1 MNLVLD
7 GANIARQGVDSSGDG
22 AQLRAALD
30 RLLADGHTVYPVIA
44 QFRMSGKRAFP
55 NMGWVN
61 EYREHTSV
69 HFVQAPSGTDDD
81 AFILDLAIQLK
92 GVIVSNDLFRDHK
105 ERLGKDSGRY
115 CGSKA
120 THRMMYSIAG
130 DLFLP
135 DPKFVMP
142 QEEVVETPPSA
153 VEIDE
158 SVKNEKSA
166 APKQGSG
173 SSTSKRSNRQSS
185 KVDRSHRISSASVR
199 SSVLQHAD
207 LPMPVQKLSTY
218 LPKMI
223 EKATGRKMTKAEIRS
238 EAGFGNR
245 SWIEIFSGMSP
256 ELIID
261 RSGEVPIVKAGN
273 TRSKKKPSSSNRRR
287 RGSTNRKDTNDSEND
302 LEQNRNALKIVF
314 KEIIDDGRY
323 RLDSKG
329 GVMSRFLPWM
339 KVEERM
345 ILSWSQVC
353 QKYLKRTNIRLARMD
368 SSAFFQLLSSI
379 PWPLG
384 DGTDKII
391 RHRIDENELILW
403 RG

>member
-30 RLLADGHTVYPVIA
+30 RLLAEGHTVYPVIA

-55 NMGWVN
+55 NMEWVN
-61 EYREHTSV
+61 EYRDHPSV
-69 HFVQAPSGTDDD
+69 HFVQSPSGTDDD

-105 ERLGKDSGRY
+105 ERLGKDSERY

-135 DPKFVMP
+135 DPKFKMP
-142 QEEVVETPPSA
+142 VEEA
-153 VEIDE
+153 VESPSPAVKINE
-158 SVKNEKSA
+158 SVKKEKSNSS
-166 APKQGSG
+166 KKG
-173 SSTSKRSNRQSS
+173 SSSNTNKKSNRQSS
-185 KVDRSHRISSASVR
+185 RIDRSHRISSASVR
-199 SSVLQHAD
+199 SSILQHAD
-207 LPMPVQKLSTY
+207 LPMTVQKLSTY

-223 EKATGRKMTKAEIRS
+223 EKATGRKMSKAEIRS

-256 ELIID
+256 ELVID
-261 RSGEVPIVKAGN
+261 RSGELPMVKVGTLKA
-273 TRSKKKPSSSNRRR
+273 KKSGSSNRRR
-287 RGSTNRKDTNDSEND
+287 RADNRKDKDDSGND
-302 LEQNRNALKIVF
+302 LQRNREALRIVF
-314 KEIIDDGRY
+314 KEIIEDGRY

-329 GVMSRFLPWM
+329 GVMSRFLPWIN
-339 KVEERM
+339 VEERM

-353 QKYLKRTNIRLARMD
+353 QKHLKRTNIRLARME
-368 SSAFFQLLSSI
+368 SSVFFELLSSI
-379 PWPLG
+379 PWPIG

-391 RHRIDENELILW
+391 RHRIVENELILW

>member
-22 AQLRAALD
+22 SQLRAALD

-55 NMGWVN
+55 NMEWVN
-61 EYREHTSV
+61 EYREHPSV

-105 ERLGKDSGRY
+105 ERLGKDSVRY

-135 DPKFVMP
+135 DPKFKMP
-142 QEEVVETPPSA
+142 VEEA
-153 VEIDE
+153 VEVLTPAVE
-158 SVKNEKSA
+158 ATTPVKKNES
-166 APKQGSG
+166 PKQA
-173 SSTSKRSNRQSS
+173 SSSSSKRRSSNRQSD
-185 KVDRSHRISSASVR
+185 KKNHSHRISSASVR
-199 SSVLQHAD
+199 SSILQHAD

-261 RSGEVPIVKAGN
+261 RSGEVPIVKAGT
-273 TRSKKKPSSSNRRR
+273 TRSKKKSSSSNRRR
-287 RGSTNRKDTNDSEND
+287 RGSDRKETNDSEND
-302 LEQNRNALKIVF
+302 LERNRNALKIVF

-323 RLDSKG
+323 RLVSEG
-329 GVMSRFLPWM
+329 WAAISRFLPWM

>member
-30 RLLADGHTVYPVIA
+30 RLLADSYTVYPVIA

-55 NMGWVN
+55 NMEWVN
-61 EYREHTSV
+61 EYREHPSV
-69 HFVQAPSGTDDD
+69 HFVQSPSGTDDD

-105 ERLGKDSGRY
+105 ERLGKDSARY

-130 DLFLP
+130 ALFLP
-135 DPKFVMP
+135 DPKFKMP
-142 QEEVVETPPSA
+142 AEEVVEALSPA
-153 VEIDE
+153 VEV
-158 SVKNEKSA
+158 STPAKEKKTS
-166 APKQGSG
+166 PKQGSG
-173 SSTSKRSNRQSS
+173 SSTSRKSNRQSA
-185 KVDRSHRISSASVR
+185 KTGRSHRISSASVR
-199 SSVLQHAD
+199 SSILQHGD
-207 LPMPVQKLSTY
+207 LPMSVQKLSTY

-223 EKATGRKMTKAEIRS
+223 EKATGRKMSKAEIRS

-256 ELIID
+256 ELVID
-261 RSGEVPIVKAGN
+261 RSIEPPMVKAG
-273 TRSKKKPSSSNRRR
+273 SIKAKKSGSSNRRR
-287 RGSTNRKDTNDSEND
+287 RGGNRKDADDSGD
-302 LEQNRNALKIVF
+302 DGGQNRDALTIVF
-314 KEIIDDGRY
+314 KEIIESGRY

-329 GVMSRFLPWM
+329 GLMSRFLPWM

-368 SSAFFQLLSSI
+368 SKAFFELISSI

-384 DGTDKII
+384 EGSSKII
-391 RHRIDENELILW
+391 RHHIDENELILW

>member
-7 GANIARQGVDSSGDG
+7 GANIARQGIDSSGNG
-22 AQLRAALD
+22 TQLRAALD

-55 NMGWVN
+55 NMEWVN
-61 EYREHTSV
+61 EYREHPSV
-69 HFVQAPSGTDDD
+69 HFVQSPSGTDDD

-105 ERLGKDSGRY
+105 ERLGKDSVRY

-130 DLFLP
+130 ELFLP
-135 DPKFVMP
+135 DPKFKMP
-142 QEEVVETPPSA
+142 VEEA
-153 VEIDE
+153 VEVLPPAVE
-158 SVKNEKSA
+158 VSTPVKEKKGS
-166 APKQGSG
+166 PKQGSG
-173 SSTSKRSNRQSS
+173 SSKSRSSNRQSA
-185 KVDRSHRISSASVR
+185 KTNRSHRISSASVR
-199 SSVLQHAD
+199 SSILQHGD
-207 LPMPVQKLSTY
+207 LPMSVQKLSTY

-223 EKATGRKMTKAEIRS
+223 EKATGRKMSKAEIRS

-256 ELIID
+256 EIVID
-261 RSGEVPIVKAGN
+261 RSGETPMVKAG
-273 TRSKKKPSSSNRRR
+273 TMKAKKSGSSNRN
-287 RGSTNRKDTNDSEND
+287 RGGNRKSVGDSESD
-302 LEQNRNALKIVF
+302 RVRNRDALSIVF
-314 KEIIDDGRY
+314 NEIIEDGRY

-329 GVMSRFLPWM
+329 GLMSRFLPWM

-345 ILSWSQVC
+345 ILSWSYVC
-353 QKYLKRTNIRLARMD
+353 QKYLKRTNVRLARMN
-368 SSAFFQLLSSI
+368 SADFFELISSI

-384 DGTDKII
+384 NGTGKII
-391 RHRIDENELILW
+391 RHHIDENELILW

>member
-22 AQLRAALD
+22 SQLRAALD

-55 NMGWVN
+55 NMEWVN
-61 EYREHTSV
+61 EYREHPSV

-105 ERLGKDSGRY
+105 ERLGKDSVRY

-135 DPKFVMP
+135 DPKFKMP
-142 QEEVVETPPSA
+142 VEEA
-153 VEIDE
+153 VEVLTPAVE
-158 SVKNEKSA
+158 ATTPVKKNES
-166 APKQGSG
+166 PKQA
-173 SSTSKRSNRQSS
+173 SSSSSKRRSSNRQSD
-185 KVDRSHRISSASVR
+185 KKNHSHRISSASVR
-199 SSVLQHAD
+199 SSILQHAD

-261 RSGEVPIVKAGN
+261 RSGEVPIVKAGT
-273 TRSKKKPSSSNRRR
+273 TRSKKKSSSSNRRR
-287 RGSTNRKDTNDSEND
+287 RGSDRKETNDSEND
-302 LEQNRNALKIVF
+302 LERNRDALSIVL
-314 KEIIDDGRY
+314 KEIIEDGRY

>member
-30 RLLADGHTVYPVIA
+30 RLLAEGHTVYPVIA

-55 NMGWVN
+55 NMEWVN
-61 EYREHTSV
+61 EYREHPSV
-69 HFVQAPSGTDDD
+69 HFVQSPSGTDDD

-105 ERLGKDSGRY
+105 ERLGKDSVRY

-120 THRMMYSIAG
+120 THRMMYSMAG
-130 DLFLP
+130 DIFLP
-135 DPKFVMP
+135 DPRFKMP
-142 QEEVVETPPSA
+142 EEEA
-153 VEIDE
+153 VEIVAPAVE
-158 SVKNEKSA
+158 INQPVKKEKSSS
-166 APKQGSG
+166 PKHSSG
-173 SSTSKRSNRQSS
+173 SSSTKRTNRQSS
-185 KVDRSHRISSASVR
+185 KPDRSHRISSASAR
-199 SSVLQHAD
+199 SSILQHAE
-207 LPMPVQKLSTY
+207 LPMSVQKLSTY

-223 EKATGRKMTKAEIRS
+223 EKATGRKMSKAEIRS

-256 ELIID
+256 DLVID
-261 RSGEVPIVKAGN
+261 RSGEVPMIKAGN
-273 TRSKKKPSSSNRRR
+273 LKSKKSSSSNRRR
-287 RGSTNRKDTNDSEND
+287 RGVNRKATDDSGND
-302 LEQNRNALKIVF
+302 LERNRDALSIVL
-314 KEIIDDGRY
+314 KEIIEDGRY

-329 GVMSRFLPWM
+329 GVISRFLPWM

-353 QKYLKRTNIRLARMD
+353 QKHLKRTNIRLARMD
-368 SSAFFQLLSSI
+368 PSAFFELLSSI
-379 PWPLG
+379 PWPIG

-391 RHRIDENELILW
+391 RHRIVENELILW